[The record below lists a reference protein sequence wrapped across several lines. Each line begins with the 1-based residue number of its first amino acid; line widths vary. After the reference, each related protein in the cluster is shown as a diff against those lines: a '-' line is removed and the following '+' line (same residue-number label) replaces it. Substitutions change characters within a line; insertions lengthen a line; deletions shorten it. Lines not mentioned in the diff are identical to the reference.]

1 MSPKPRTR
9 NATEETANTAKFLKR
24 MLTQF
29 LARQKPDSTRP
40 KPRFMKKTRNAASIT
55 QMVSMAIFWLAMAS
69 AISFVKAGAGV
80 AGAAWAGADAGA
92 AAAGAAGGGGGG
104 GVVRAG
110 GAGRGAGGG
119 GAGGGGAPRHEAEE
133 RVWYSRTVYGKLM
146 SSCMV
151 TVFSPP
157 VLFSL

>member
-55 QMVSMAIFWLAMAS
+55 QMASMAIFWPAMAS

-92 AAAGAAGGGGGG
+92 AAAGAAGGGGRG
-104 GVVRAG
+104 GVSR
-110 GAGRGAGGG
+110 GR
-119 GAGGGGAPRHEAEE
+119 GGAPAAR
-133 RVWYSRTVYGKLM
+133 RG
-146 SSCMV
+146 
-151 TVFSPP
+151 
-157 VLFSL
+157 

>member
-1 MSPKPRTR
+1 MAGLLSAPVAKKRPLRPKNAVPPPNMSPKPSAR
-9 NATEETANTAKFLKR
+9 NAREETANTTKFLKR

-29 LARQKPDSTRP
+29 LARQKPDSTSP

-92 AAAGAAGGGGGG
+92 AAAGAAGGG
-104 GVVRAG
+104 R
-110 GAGRGAGGG
+110 
-119 GAGGGGAPRHEAEE
+119 
-133 RVWYSRTVYGKLM
+133 
-146 SSCMV
+146 
-151 TVFSPP
+151 
-157 VLFSL
+157 